1 MAKDARLVRDPHQK
15 EIVRL
20 FSAFDGS
27 KNRRKIFEDFITV
40 SACAVSNLLD
50 TVHYEERE
58 KRYLDTVRQYK
69 RNEIDVFA
77 KMYGQIE
84 LGVEEKPDQ
93 DFLGEMYMALDFGSA
108 AAGQFFTPYDV
119 CRCMAAIN
127 TDYDRLNA
135 QIADQGF
142 IGVMDPACGAG
153 ALLVAFAN
161 ECKKAGINYH
171 RSVLFVA
178 QDVDYIV
185 GMMCYLALS
194 CMGCAGIVCIGDSLI
209 NPVTFHDK
217 RGLLPIDTDGRIWYT
232 PQFLMAPEWAGRQ
245 LAARM
250 DLIANGGRSE
260 REPESVADETPVK
273 APPREAPPPA
283 AAEKAETPVVISPEP
298 EKPVEAEETAYG
310 DNEFGQL
317 MFF

>member
-1 MAKDARLVRDPHQK
+1 MDKDARLVRDSHQK
-15 EIVRL
+15 EIVKL

-58 KRYLDTVRQYK
+58 KRYLDTIRQYK

-77 KMYGQIE
+77 KMYAQIE
-84 LGVEEKPDQ
+84 MGIENKPDQ
-93 DFLGEMYMALDFGSA
+93 DFLGEMYMALNFGSA
-108 AAGQFFTPYDV
+108 AAGQFFTPYSV
-119 CRCMAAIN
+119 CQCMAAIN
-127 TDYDRLNA
+127 TDYNRLNA
-135 QIADQGF
+135 QIADNGF

-161 ECKKAGINYH
+161 ECEKAGINYH

-178 QDVDYIV
+178 QDMDYIV

-194 CMGCAGIVCIGDSLI
+194 CMGCAGIVCIGDSLL
-209 NPVTFHDK
+209 NPITFYDS
-217 RGLLPIDTDGRIWYT
+217 RCLLPVDTESRIWYT
-232 PQFLMAPEWAGRQ
+232 PQFLMAQEWAGRQ
-245 LAARM
+245 IAARM
-250 DLIANGGRSE
+250 DLSLRSDKSQQKKE
-260 REPESVADETPVK
+260 TVTVAAPGPLQPAPV
-273 APPREAPPPA
+273 AEAVC
-283 AAEKAETPVVISPEP
+283 THVVISTEP
-298 EKPVEAEETAYG
+298 EEPLKVEETDYG
-310 DNEFGQL
+310 ENVTGQL

>member
-15 EIVRL
+15 EIVKL

-58 KRYLDTVRQYK
+58 KRYLDTIRQYK

-77 KMYGQIE
+77 KMYAQIE
-84 LGVEEKPDQ
+84 MGIENKPDQ

-108 AAGQFFTPYDV
+108 AAGQFFTPYSV
-119 CRCMAAIN
+119 CQCMAAIN
-127 TDYDRLNA
+127 TDYNRLNA

-161 ECKKAGINYH
+161 ECEKAGINYH

-194 CMGCAGIVCIGDSLI
+194 CMGCAGIVCIGDSLL
-209 NPVTFHDK
+209 NPITSYDS
-217 RGLLPIDTDGRIWYT
+217 RGLLPVDTESRIWYT

-245 LAARM
+245 IAARM
-250 DLIANGGRSE
+250 DLSLRSDKSQQKKE
-260 REPESVADETPVK
+260 TVTVAAPGQLQPASVA
-273 APPREAPPPA
+273 EAVC
-283 AAEKAETPVVISPEP
+283 TPVVISPEP
-298 EKPVEAEETAYG
+298 EEPLEVEETAYG
-310 DNEFGQL
+310 ENGTGQL